1 LQAGWSQQSYQEH
14 ADIMQWALSDEV
26 NGAFNIR
33 IPGAIK
39 YTRDVVGVQ
48 IIKYI

>member
-1 LQAGWSQQSYQEH
+1 
-14 ADIMQWALSDEV
+14 MQWALSDEV

-39 YTRDVVGVQ
+39 YTRDVGVQ